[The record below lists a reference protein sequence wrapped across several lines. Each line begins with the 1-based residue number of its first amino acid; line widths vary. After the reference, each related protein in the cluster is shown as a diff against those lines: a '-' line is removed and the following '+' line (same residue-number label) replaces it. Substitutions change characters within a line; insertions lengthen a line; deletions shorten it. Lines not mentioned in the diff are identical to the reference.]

1 MNTFSK
7 EEEIVMCGIVGYV
20 GGRDASGV
28 ILDGL
33 SRLEYRGYDSAGIA
47 VSTGDKLIVKKKQ
60 GRLRVLQDYIEKNP
74 IEGHVAI
81 GHTRWAT
88 HGKPSDE
95 NSHPHSNAVESIS
108 VVHNGIIEN
117 YIDIKKELI
126 EKGYEF
132 LSDTDTEVL
141 AHLLDLYSEEDF
153 FATIQKVLKKV
164 KGSYGLGIL
173 NTKYPDTVFCARKDS
188 PLVIGLGE
196 DENFIASDVPAL
208 LKYTKDVYFLENGEI
223 GIVKKDSV
231 EIFDIDKNEIKKE
244 RVTIEWSLEQATKAG
259 YPHFMLKEIN
269 EQPEGIRETI
279 KRRVDENNLIHFDD
293 INLGKEELKAIKDIY
308 IIACG
313 TAYNAGLQGKF
324 ALQKIAK
331 IKADA
336 DIASEFRY
344 SDPFMDETT
353 LVILVSQSG
362 ETLDTLAA
370 LREAKS
376 KGAKTLAITN
386 VIGSSIAREADNVIY
401 TWAGP
406 EIAVASTKAYTTQVT
421 VFYMLSLYIAK
432 IKEIISDEE
441 YANILNGLIEIPEK
455 IERIIAQEDKIKAI
469 AEKIKDCTQG
479 FYLGRGLDYS
489 VATEASLKMKEVAY
503 MHTEA
508 FASGE
513 LKHGTIALIEDDIP
527 VVAITTQSD
536 LFEKS
541 ISNIKEVKARGAYV
555 ICVTQENNRV
565 VEEISD
571 EVIYIPESDDLIAGI
586 TAIVP
591 LQLLAYHVSAMRG
604 IDVDKPR
611 NLAKSVTVE

>member
-1 MNTFSK
+1 
-7 EEEIVMCGIVGYV
+7 MCGIVGYV
-20 GGRDASGV
+20 GNRKASNV
-28 ILDGL
+28 IVDGL
-33 SRLEYRGYDSAGIA
+33 EKLEYRGYDSAGIA
-47 VSTGDKLIVKKKQ
+47 VNTGDSLTVKKKQ
-60 GRLRVLQDYIEKNP
+60 GRLQVLADLLIKEP
-74 IEGHVAI
+74 IEGNIAI

-95 NSHPHSNAVESIS
+95 NSHPHLNKKSSIS
-108 VVHNGIIEN
+108 IVHNGIIEN
-117 YIDIKKELI
+117 YIEIKKELI
-126 EKGYEF
+126 KEGYEF
-132 LSDTDTEVL
+132 LSDTDTEVV
-141 AHLLDLYSEEDF
+141 AHLLDFYSEEDF
-153 FATIQKVLKKV
+153 FKTIQKVLKRV
-164 KGSYGLGIL
+164 NGSYALGIL
-173 NTKYPDTVFCARKDS
+173 NTEYPDTIFCARKDS
-188 PLVIGLGE
+188 PLVVGVGKN
-196 DENFIASDVPAL
+196 ENFIASDVPAL
-208 LKYTKDVYFLENGEI
+208 LKYTKDVYFLEDGEI
-223 GIVKKDSV
+223 GIIKQNSI
-231 EIFDIDKNEIKKE
+231 EIYDIDKNKKDKEIT
-244 RVTIEWSLEQATKAG
+244 TIEWSMEQATKAG
-259 YPHFMLKEIN
+259 YPFFMLKEIH
-269 EQPEGIRETI
+269 EQPQGIRETI
-279 KRRVDENNLIHFDD
+279 NKRTDENHQIIFDD
-293 INLGKEELKAIKDIY
+293 INLDIDELKRINNIY
-308 IIACG
+308 IVACG

-344 SDPFMDETT
+344 SDPFMDENT

-370 LREAKS
+370 LREAKK

-432 IKEIISDEE
+432 LTEVITDEK
-441 YANILNGLIEIPEK
+441 YNDILNKLKQVPEQVQEILE
-455 IERIIAQEDKIKAI
+455 ESDKIKSI
-469 AEKIKDCTQG
+469 SEKIMNSEHG

-489 VATEASLKMKEVAY
+489 IATEASLKMKEVAY

-527 VVAITTQSD
+527 VLAINTQAR

-541 ISNIKEVKARGAYV
+541 VSNIKEVKARGAYV
-555 ICVTQENNRV
+555 ISVTQKGNDLI
-565 VEEISD
+565 EEVSD
-571 EVIYIPESDDLIAGI
+571 EVIYIPECDDLIAGI

-591 LQLLAYHVSAMRG
+591 LQLFAYYVSTLRG
-604 IDVDKPR
+604 LDVDKPR

>member
-1 MNTFSK
+1 
-7 EEEIVMCGIVGYV
+7 MCGIVGYV
-20 GGRDASGV
+20 GDRDASGV

-47 VSTGDKLIVKKKQ
+47 VSSGDKLIVKKKQ
-60 GRLRVLQDYIEKNP
+60 GRLKILQDYIDKNP

-95 NSHPHSNAVESIS
+95 NSHPHSNTGENIS

-117 YIDIKKELI
+117 YIEIKKELI

-141 AHLLDLYSEEDF
+141 AHLLDLYLEEDF

-188 PLVIGLGE
+188 PLVIGLGK

-231 EIFDIDKNEIKKE
+231 EVYDIEKNEIKKE
-244 RVTIEWSLEQATKAG
+244 KVTIEWSLEQATKAG

-370 LREAKS
+370 LREAKK

-406 EIAVASTKAYTTQVT
+406 EIAVASTKAYTTQVV

-432 IKEIISDEE
+432 LKEIISDED
-441 YANILNGLIEIPEK
+441 YTTILKGLNDVPEK
-455 IERIIAQEDKIKAI
+455 IEKILAQEDKIKAI
-469 AEKIKDCTQG
+469 AKKIKDCTQG

-527 VVAITTQSD
+527 VVAITTQSF

-555 ICVTQENNRV
+555 ISVTQENNTV

-591 LQLLAYHVSAMRG
+591 LQLLAYHVSDMRG

>member
-1 MNTFSK
+1 
-7 EEEIVMCGIVGYV
+7 MCGIVGYV
-20 GGRDASGV
+20 GDRDASGV

-47 VSTGDKLIVKKKQ
+47 VSSGDKLIVKKKQ
-60 GRLRVLQDYIEKNP
+60 GRLKILQDYIDKNP

-95 NSHPHSNAVESIS
+95 NSHPHSNTGENIS

-117 YIDIKKELI
+117 YIEIKKELI

-141 AHLLDLYSEEDF
+141 AHLLDLYLEEDF

-188 PLVIGLGE
+188 PLVIGLGK

-231 EIFDIDKNEIKKE
+231 EVYDIEKNEIKKE
-244 RVTIEWSLEQATKAG
+244 KVTIEWSLEQATKAG

-269 EQPEGIRETI
+269 EQPGGIRETI

-370 LREAKS
+370 LREAKK

-406 EIAVASTKAYTTQVT
+406 EIAVASTKAYTTQVV

-432 IKEIISDEE
+432 LKEIISDED
-441 YANILNGLIEIPEK
+441 YTTILKGLNDVPEK
-455 IERIIAQEDKIKAI
+455 IEKILAQEDKIKAI
-469 AEKIKDCTQG
+469 AKKIKDCTQG

-527 VVAITTQSD
+527 VVAITTQSF

-555 ICVTQENNRV
+555 ISVTQENNTV

-591 LQLLAYHVSAMRG
+591 LQLLAYHVSDMRG